1 MRFFIGL
8 VAVLM
13 SLVMMSS
20 HAEPVAGVYQVR
32 EELVSQESDV
42 RDAGL
47 QQAFVALV
55 QRLTGQTEVSK
66 NAALADYMADPQA
79 LISRYGY
86 EGNTLVVNFDPSSV
100 QAALQSASLPVWDSA
115 RPVLLA
121 WWLVDDLNGMRLISD
136 GQSNA
141 QKIHTAAQYAGI
153 PARFPLGD
161 LSDQLLI
168 GSDPL
173 RSSDKLRASAER
185 YKADAVML
193 VQQALGTEVFEAQWH
208 VWLGEEQHSGAS
220 SADSQEA
227 LARDVFAQVNAFLA
241 ERFAVKP
248 GEGESLS
255 VRVSGVDLERFVLLE
270 RLLEPFAAQL
280 YEVNDNYAEWHVH
293 SSVQQLRAQLVL
305 ADLHERS
312 EMDAPSV
319 GAAASSSKILY
330 FSW

>member
-8 VAVLM
+8 VALVM
-13 SLVMMSS
+13 SLMMASS
-20 HAEPVAGVYQVR
+20 HAEPVSALYQVR
-32 EELVSQESDV
+32 EELDSQDSDV

-47 QQAFVALV
+47 QQAFIALV
-55 QRLTGQTEVSK
+55 QRLTGKINISES
-66 NAALADYMADPQA
+66 AGLAGHIADPQA
-79 LISRYGY
+79 LINRYGY
-86 EGNTLVVNFDPSSV
+86 EGNTLIVDFDPSSV
-100 QAALQSASLPVWDSA
+100 QSALQDANLPVWDSS
-115 RPVLLA
+115 RPVVLA

-141 QKIHTAAQYAGI
+141 QKIHAAAQYAGI

-173 RSSDKLRASAER
+173 GNSDKLRASAER
-185 YKADAVML
+185 YTADAVLL
-193 VQQALGTEVFEAQWH
+193 VQQALATDEFSAQWH
-208 VWLGEEQHSGAS
+208 LWLGEELHKGAA

-227 LARDVFAQVNAFLA
+227 LARDVFIQVNQYLA

-255 VRVSGVDLERFVLLE
+255 IRVAGVDLERFVLLE
-270 RLLEPFAAQL
+270 RLLEPFAAKL
-280 YEVNDNYAEWHVH
+280 YEVNDEYVQWQVH
-293 SSVQQLRAQLVL
+293 SSVEQLRTQLAL
-305 ADLHERS
+305 AGVQERS
-312 EMDAPSV
+312 AAEAANFAPAHS
-319 GAAASSSKILY
+319 GTKMLY